1 MTLKQEFAVQSLI
14 EDYNRLGK
22 EFDPYCYEEVQTIIN
37 VWEQFKE
44 NYTEACKN
52 IREEVETI
60 KSENEDYDI
69 IIELADEI
77 LEQLDYMEAL

>member
-22 EFDPYCYEEVQTIIN
+22 ELDPYCYEEVQTIIN

-44 NYTEACKN
+44 NYTETCKN
-52 IREEVETI
+52 IREEIETI
-60 KSENEDYDI
+60 KSESEDYDI

-77 LEQLDYMEAL
+77 LEQLEYMEEL

>member
-1 MTLKQEFAVQSLI
+1 MTLKQEFATHELI
-14 EDYNRLGK
+14 YEYNRLGK
-22 EFDPYCYEEVQTIIN
+22 ELDPYCYEEIQTIIS

-77 LEQLDYMEAL
+77 LEQLDYMEEL